1 MEAHHDYSVFA
12 DSNART
18 IVKIAEL
25 QKSLKLVNEE
35 MCHLRKAGSKE
46 VAEG

>member
-12 DSNART
+12 DNGVRE
-18 IVKIAEL
+18 IMKIAEL

-35 MCHLRKAGSKE
+35 MCHCEKREAKKS
-46 VAEG
+46 AEG